1 MSEAT
6 GTPRKGESR
15 SAFRSET
22 PVYESLY
29 RGSRNNTSFQNKDL
43 MQHLT
48 EENHNMSMDSQH
60 RRRTLRDENKSSPK
74 SRLAK
79 TILSYYSADVA
90 QDSSLRKQYLQG
102 TLDSPQ
108 AIHEENTLR
117 KIKSRPST
125 KAVHKGSASHGNKG

>member
-6 GTPRKGESR
+6 ATPRKVESR
-15 SAFRSET
+15 NAFRSET
-22 PVYESLY
+22 PHHESVH
-29 RGSRNNTSFQNKDL
+29 RGSRNNTSIQNKDL

-48 EENHNMSMDSQH
+48 DENHNMSMDSQH

-90 QDSSLRKQYLQG
+90 
-102 TLDSPQ
+102 
-108 AIHEENTLR
+108 
-117 KIKSRPST
+117 
-125 KAVHKGSASHGNKG
+125 